1 MSKRP
6 NKTEAAREP
15 RRKMLGVSLAA
26 FEETK
31 KLYDAWLGYLLG
43 MIGTDTLRVKVDDI
57 SKALE
62 GFSCAVTREGD
73 EYAIS
78 ITRRPCEAPAGSAE
92 GSDGNA
98 EGAGE
103 CHE

>member
-1 MSKRP
+1 MRK
-6 NKTEAAREP
+6 NKTEATREP
-15 RRKMLGVSLAA
+15 RRKVLGVSLAA

-43 MIGTDTLRVKVDDI
+43 LLGTDTLRVKVDDI

-62 GFSCAVTREGD
+62 GFSCAATREGD

-78 ITRRPCEAPAGSAE
+78 ITRRPCEAPTAHVEASKDVGESGE
-92 GSDGNA
+92 DG
-98 EGAGE
+98 
-103 CHE
+103 HE

>member
-1 MSKRP
+1 MSKRQ

-15 RRKMLGVSLAA
+15 RRKVPGVSLAA

-43 MIGTDTLRVKVDDI
+43 LVDTDTLRVKAEDI

-62 GFSCAVTREGD
+62 GFSCAVTREGE
-73 EYAIS
+73 EYVIS
-78 ITRRPCEAPAGSAE
+78 VTRRPCEPVEGTVGEPAASAE
-92 GSDGNA
+92 GG
-98 EGAGE
+98 
-103 CHE
+103 HE

>member
-6 NKTEAAREP
+6 DKSKMEREP
-15 RRKMLGVSLAA
+15 RRKVMGVSLTA

-43 MIGTDTLRVKVDDI
+43 LVGTDTLRVKADDI

-73 EYAIS
+73 EYVIS
-78 ITRRPCEAPAGSAE
+78 ITRRPCEPVE
-92 GSDGNA
+92 GSVGDPA
-98 EGAGE
+98 PSEE
-103 CHE
+103 ESHE

>member
-1 MSKRP
+1 MSKRSDKS
-6 NKTEAAREP
+6 KTAKEP
-15 RRKMLGVSLAA
+15 RRKMMGVSLTA

-43 MIGTDTLRVKVDDI
+43 LVGTDTLRVKADDI

-73 EYAIS
+73 EYVIS
-78 ITRRPCEAPAGSAE
+78 ITRRPCEPVE
-92 GSDGNA
+92 GSVDDPA
-98 EGAGE
+98 PSEE
-103 CHE
+103 ESYE

>member
-6 NKTEAAREP
+6 DKSGTVKGP
-15 RRKMLGVSLAA
+15 RRKVLGVSLAA

-31 KLYDAWLGYLLG
+31 QLYDAWLGYLLG
-43 MIGTDTLRVKVDDI
+43 LVGTDTLRVKTDDI

-73 EYAIS
+73 EYVIS
-78 ITRRPCEAPAGSAE
+78 ITRRPCEPVEGSVGDPATSAE
-92 GSDGNA
+92 DS
-98 EGAGE
+98 
-103 CHE
+103 HE

>member
-1 MSKRP
+1 MSKRTDES
-6 NKTEAAREP
+6 KTEREP
-15 RRKMLGVSLAA
+15 RRKVLGVSLTA

-43 MIGTDTLRVKVDDI
+43 LVGTDTLRVKVDDI

-73 EYAIS
+73 EYVIS
-78 ITRRPCEAPAGSAE
+78 ITRRPCEPVE
-92 GSDGNA
+92 GSVGDPA
-98 EGAGE
+98 TSAGE